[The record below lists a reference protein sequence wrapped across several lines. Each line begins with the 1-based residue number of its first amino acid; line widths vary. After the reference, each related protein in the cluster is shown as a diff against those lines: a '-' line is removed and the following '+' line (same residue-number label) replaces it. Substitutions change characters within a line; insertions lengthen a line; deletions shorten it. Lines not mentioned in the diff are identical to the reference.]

1 MLEDDAAG
9 AFAVPGLEWE
19 MGGVEVQGSGSLR
32 KEGFRLEYLQE
43 SHRKDLLPLSTLP
56 LSYSQGEGQVP
67 RSKSWAPRTIEMK
80 E

>member
-1 MLEDDAAG
+1 MMLQEPLQSQDWNRG
-9 AFAVPGLEWE
+9 

-43 SHRKDLLPLSTLP
+43 SHRKDLLPLSPLP